1 NLRQWE
7 LNEREWTIAQQLC
20 DVLRVFADA
29 TEFFS
34 REGEEAPTLTDVIP
48 SMDEIDEQLATDTT
62 DTTLDPAIR
71 VAVGCAKRTINH
83 YYDKTD
89 ESAAYRIAMILNPR
103 YKLQYFTEHGWLAS
117 WVSDA

>member
-1 NLRQWE
+1 MFNTLRKLVPASMRQ
-7 LNEREWTIAQQLC
+7 
-20 DVLRVFADA
+20 VFADA

-89 ESAAYRIAMILNPR
+89 ESAAYRIAMSTYLGVR
-103 YKLQYFTEHGWLAS
+103 
-117 WVSDA
+117 

>member
-1 NLRQWE
+1 LRQWE

-20 DVLRVFADA
+20 DVLRVSHF
-29 TEFFS
+29 
-34 REGEEAPTLTDVIP
+34 GEEAPTLTDVIP

-89 ESAAYRIAMILNPR
+89 ESAAYRIAMILDPR
-103 YKLQYFTEHGWLAS
+103 YKLQYFTEHGWL
-117 WVSDA
+117 